1 MDTRTHGVQ
10 GTGCHL
16 CISSP
21 TLSCISRDTAAHS
34 NANAGAAAA
43 AVILKC
49 LGNKD
54 EKSVYRLGIDILVL
68 DSPDSW
74 LQSWI

>member
-1 MDTRTHGVQ
+1 MVFKALGAIYVFPPQHFHASL
-10 GTGCHL
+10 GTQQH
-16 CISSP
+16 
-21 TLSCISRDTAAHS
+21 TAAHS